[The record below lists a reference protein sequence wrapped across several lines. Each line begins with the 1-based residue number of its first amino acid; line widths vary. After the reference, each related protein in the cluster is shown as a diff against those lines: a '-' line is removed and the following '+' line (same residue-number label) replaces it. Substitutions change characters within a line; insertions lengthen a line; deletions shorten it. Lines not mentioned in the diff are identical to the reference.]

1 MSRGRRADREGKY
14 TLTRRPDRPAKTGPP
29 WKHAVDSPPAAAA
42 TLPHGATP
50 GGDRGPPGRRPGSGS
65 WLVLGLVALGVT
77 AGATAIA
84 YQRGQTRR
92 CLAFY
97 GSDVARR
104 VAEAPQVE
112 VWTLAPSDTPGRLR
126 AVGRRDV
133 SRAPGL
139 VHLRRGLVED
149 ANFRWPGV
157 GEEIPSR
164 LPARAW
170 DVALVFSDPARPDT
184 TAVLVIDTATP
195 GAGDDGAGWL
205 AVVGRPGR
213 MGLGR
218 IGAGL
223 GKWLADLPSGR

>member
-1 MSRGRRADREGKY
+1 M
-14 TLTRRPDRPAKTGPP
+14 
-29 WKHAVDSPPAAAA
+29 DSPPAAAA
-42 TLPHGATP
+42 PPHGATG
-50 GGDRGPPGRRPGSGS
+50 GGDRGPSPRRRGSGS
-65 WLVLGLVALGVT
+65 WLVVGLVALGVT

-104 VAEAPQVE
+104 VAAASQVE
-112 VWTLAPSDTPGRLR
+112 VWTLEATATPGRLR

-149 ANFRWPGV
+149 ANFRWPAAGEGV
-157 GEEIPSR
+157 RSR
-164 LPARAW
+164 LPAQAW
-170 DVALVFSDPARPDT
+170 KVALVFRDPASPDDG
-184 TAVLVIDTATP
+184 AILVVDVAAP
-195 GAGDDGAGWL
+195 GAGADGAGWL

-213 MGLGR
+213 IALGR

-223 GKWLADLPSGR
+223 GKWLADLPDEPGKTPPKPAF